1 MNRKILFMGSSD
13 YSLIILKNLISKFPV
28 ALVATQPDKPAGRGK
43 KIEPALMNEMSNDLK
58 IPVVQPKRINDDQF
72 WETINAH
79 SIELIIVAAYGKILP
94 KKLLEFPK
102 FGCLNVHAS
111 LLPRWRGASPI
122 QAAILNGD
130 QQTGVTIIKM
140 DEGIDTGPILSKQ
153 AINIEVSETSKTLAL
168 KLAQIG
174 SELLK
179 DALPDYLK
187 GKIQTQ
193 PQIDSGATYAGLIK
207 KEDGLLDFNQPAEN
221 LERKIRAY
229 NPWPICYM
237 EWESNL
243 VRIYKAEIS
252 SEKRLNQFQRGIN
265 NKYPSIGTSS
275 NDLILLE
282 VQPSGKNK
290 IDGKSFLNGAR
301 NWKS

>member
-1 MNRKILFMGSSD
+1 MGSSD